1 MNFDTK
7 KVGVILWYKVTLT
20 SINFKRAADSLL
32 FISCYIS
39 KTLSEFFSILF
50 YFITA
55 RCVFDD
61 KLFKFENTDFKKAK
75 KILSR
80 IHIKLW

>member
-1 MNFDTK
+1 
-7 KVGVILWYKVTLT
+7 
-20 SINFKRAADSLL
+20 
-32 FISCYIS
+32 
-39 KTLSEFFSILF
+39 
-50 YFITA
+50 
-55 RCVFDD
+55 VFDD